1 MRAMTRRAVVL
12 VFFIALLAGLV
23 ACGVPAASQGPTPT
37 ATTTSAACA
46 VSATSAQPPVDIRR
60 LTGRI
65 VLSGGPP
72 HAEDIYVVNA
82 SGAGLTQLTTN
93 LGSEFD
99 PSWSPD
105 GKQIVYRDSRRGN
118 NNDEIYV
125 MNADGSGQRN
135 LSNHPINDW
144 GPAWS
149 PAGAKIAFNSGRS
162 GENMSI
168 YVMNSDGSGVQ
179 RLTTIEGEYPAW
191 SPESERI
198 AFESQQPG
206 AFGNNPNYDI
216 VVMNADGSGATRLTT
231 YAGVDQG
238 AAWSPDGTRIAF
250 QSARCDTGR
259 SAGSGPMEDIFVM
272 SADGSGQTRLTHAGG
287 YRPAWSPDGTML
299 VFQGGCGGIGL
310 CVMNADGSGLTQL
323 LSGEEWNFP
332 SWIP

>member
-1 MRAMTRRAVVL
+1 MRAMTHRALAVMFCATL
-12 VFFIALLAGLV
+12 LNGLLA
-23 ACGVPAASQGPTPT
+23 CGASSASQSPTPT
-37 ATTTSAACA
+37 TASSGCSVATTSAL
-46 VSATSAQPPVDIRR
+46 PGVDISR

-72 HAEDIYVVNA
+72 HDEDVYVM
-82 SGAGLTQLTTN
+82 GANGVGLTQLTKN
-93 LGSEFD
+93 PGSEFD

-105 GKQIVYRDSRRGN
+105 GRQIVYRDSRRGN
-118 NNDEIYV
+118 NSDDEIYV

-149 PAGAKIAFNSGRS
+149 PDGAKIAFNSGRS
-162 GENMSI
+162 GDNMSI
-168 YVMNSDGSGVQ
+168 YLMNPDGSGVQ

-191 SPESERI
+191 SPDGKRI

-216 VVMNADGSGATRLTT
+216 MVMQANGSGVTPLTT
-231 YAGVDQG
+231 YTGVDEG
-238 AAWSPDGTRIAF
+238 TAWSPDGTRITF
-250 QSARCDTGR
+250 QSARCDTGP
-259 SAGSGPMEDIFVM
+259 SAGGGPMEDIFVM
-272 SADGSGQTRLTHAGG
+272 SADGSGQTRLTSGGG
-287 YRPAWSPDGTML
+287 YRPAWSPDGTKL
-299 VFQGGCGGIGL
+299 VFQGICGGIGL